1 MAIFNSYVSLPE
13 GSLSSPSLHRHA
25 LLFPGVRDQRATA
38 VADVG
43 VVPQRG
49 LRGLQ
54 LLQRES
60 HHLDGRLKGYWG
72 SILGTW
78 RCKVHDF
85 FWVATVMVYQL

>member
-1 MAIFNSYVSLPE
+1 MLV
-13 GSLSSPSLHRHA
+13 HRHA

-60 HHLDGRLKGYWG
+60 HHLDGRLKGYGASWG
-72 SILGTW
+72 TGGERSTIFFGWLQLWPWLPVITGYFYGMTNIL
-78 RCKVHDF
+78 
-85 FWVATVMVYQL
+85 